1 MKAIRVTCPNCN
13 ATLRVAETA
22 ATVTCEYCGTPSA
35 IQRRTR
41 ILERVV
47 GPTVPLQNNMPRAI
61 QRHTKAWLGFAIV
74 MAILPFLITAIVVW
88 TTVSK
93 TTQAISNTRTV
104 VTTHRPVAP
113 KDAPPSWQG
122 TDGVLVVDVNGD
134 KTPELVGRGR
144 RVNAGDIVMLLA
156 LDLETGKNVWT
167 SQPIGT
173 YMDTYRGSLSLAGDV
188 ILYASYDGVVRGFD
202 VKDGKLLWE
211 KRFDERVAY
220 FCAGDD
226 AATVNAIGA
235 DDVIRPIARATGTLG
250 TKRDAPKRKHP
261 RGDVCARLPSDGE
274 STFELTKRAFSD
286 EQRLGKKLELYVDAV
301 VSGPGGHR
309 VLGGSRAK
317 GTHVTTIV
325 ALDDANNERWRATAS
340 PDGLGAEGAP
350 RKIVVGARHTCIV
363 YYGKEYRTACFALH
377 DGKRMWDQPTPSFF
391 EDLVIVGGSLIVTG
405 SELRVHDL
413 DSGNVRWRF

>member
-13 ATLRVAETA
+13 ATLRVAEGA
-22 ATVTCEYCGTPSA
+22 PTVTCEYCGTPSA

-47 GPTVPLQNNMPRAI
+47 MPGPTVPQNMPRAV
-61 QRHTKAWLGFAIV
+61 QRHTRAWLGFAIL
-74 MAILPFLITAIVVW
+74 MAILPFAITAIVVW
-88 TTVSK
+88 TTVR
-93 TTQAISNTRTV
+93 TTSQAISNTRAIVATA
-104 VTTHRPVAP
+104 RPVSPAN
-113 KDAPPSWQG
+113 APPSWQG
-122 TDGVLVVDVNGD
+122 TDGVLVADVNGD
-134 KTPELVGRGR
+134 GTPELVGRGR

-156 LDLETGKNVWT
+156 LDLESGKTVWT

-173 YMDTYRGSLSLAGDV
+173 YTETYRGSLSLAGDV
-188 ILYASYDGVVRGFD
+188 ILFASYDGVVRGFD

-211 KRFDERVAY
+211 KRLDERVAY

-226 AATVNAIGA
+226 AATVNAVGA

-250 TKRDAPKRKHP
+250 TKRDAPKTKHP
-261 RGDVCARLPSDGE
+261 RLDVCPRLPSDGE
-274 STFELTKRAFSD
+274 SAFELAKRAFSD
-286 EQRLGKKLELYVDAV
+286 EQRLGKKLELWVDAV
-301 VSGPGGHR
+301 VRGPGGR

-325 ALDDANNERWRATAS
+325 ALDDANTERWRATAS
-340 PDGLGAEGAP
+340 PDGLGAEGPP

-363 YYGKEYRTACFALH
+363 YYGKEYRTACFALY

-405 SELRVHDL
+405 NELRVHDL